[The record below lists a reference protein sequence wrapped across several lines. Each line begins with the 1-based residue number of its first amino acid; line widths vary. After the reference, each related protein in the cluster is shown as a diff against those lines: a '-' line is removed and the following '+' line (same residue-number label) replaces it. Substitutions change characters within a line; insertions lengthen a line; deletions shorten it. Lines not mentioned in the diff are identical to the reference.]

1 MSIENNPQSR
11 PRPRVLLVDDEVQV
25 RDHLASRL
33 ADEYEIEVADNG
45 TQALRAILRSPPDV
59 VATDVVMPDM
69 DGIELLRT
77 LRSTRNTQTIPVLLI
92 SGHAP
97 DELRIAG
104 FEEEADGYLSKPYTE
119 RELRARIRSLLRI
132 ASVRNE
138 VAQRQARKEAEQ
150 QAMTE
155 RAALLESITDA
166 FYALDQQWCIT
177 YMNQRAL
184 GYFGLERQSAL
195 GKNIWD
201 LLPVGKDSV
210 FQRNYEQAMR
220 SGISVGFEAIS
231 PHSGIW
237 IEVRAFPT
245 PQGLAIHFRDISD
258 RKRSEDALRN
268 AEERYRAFVLN
279 SSEAIWRYELDEP
292 LDLGVPIDAQIEH
305 IYRHAR
311 LAELNDAMARMYG
324 YERAEEL
331 IGARLEQMLPREDAT
346 SHVYLRAAAERGFR
360 FSELESAERDRKGEV
375 RYFSNAMVPVIEHGR
390 LIRSW
395 GMQRD
400 VTERKRAQQAVE
412 EADRRKDEFLAIL
425 AHELRNPLSP
435 LKNGLQIARLT
446 SGPESPLNRTIDM
459 MDRQL
464 EHLVRLVDDL
474 LDVARISSGKI
485 SLRNEPILLRE
496 VLAQST
502 EGSRAM
508 IEARDQALVVE
519 STADELCVQGDFDRL
534 AQVFSNLISNA
545 SKYTEA
551 GGRIRVCL
559 AKEMDEAVI
568 RVIDTGIGIPVED
581 LPRVFDLFSQ
591 VRSHQGRAQGGL
603 GIGLSLVQNLV
614 NLHGGSV
621 AASSGGPGTGT
632 TFTVRLPLQSDPL
645 HASGEAAPP
654 ITHPPRVEKRRVLV
668 VDDNEDAAASLGQ
681 FLQIQGHQVAIAHN
695 GHSAIAQAQS
705 FRPHVIFLDLGMP
718 GMDGIETACHLRN
731 SAAGNGALIVAL
743 TGWGQA
749 EDRRRTQEAGF
760 DAHLVKPADPQAIAD
775 VLARRS
781 RVD

>member
-1 MSIENNPQSR
+1 MNIENQPKSR
-11 PRPRVLLVDDEVQV
+11 AKPRVLLVDDEVKL

-45 TQALRAILRSPPDV
+45 TQALRAILRSPPDL

-77 LRSTRNTQTIPVLLI
+77 LRSTRSTQTIPVLLI

-104 FEEEADGYLSKPYTE
+104 FEHEADGYLSKPYTE

-138 VAQRQARKEAEQ
+138 VARRQARKEAEQ

-184 GYFGLERQSAL
+184 DYFGLERQSAL

-201 LLPVGKDSV
+201 LLPVGKGSL
-210 FQRNYEQAMR
+210 FQQRYEEAMR
-220 SGISVGFEAIS
+220 SGKSVGFEAVS

-237 IEVRAFPT
+237 IEVKAFPT
-245 PQGLAIHFRDISD
+245 PYGLAIHFRDISD
-258 RKRSEDALRN
+258 RKRSEEALRN

-292 LDLGVPIDAQIEH
+292 LDLSLPIDAQIEH
-305 IYRHAR
+305 VYRHAR

-331 IGARLEQMLPREDAT
+331 IGARLQQMLPREDAT
-346 SHVYLRAAAERGFR
+346 SHVYLRAAVERGFR

-375 RYFSNAMVPVIEHGR
+375 RYFSNAMVPVIEDGR

-400 VTERKRAQQAVE
+400 VTERKRAQEAVE

-446 SGPESPLNRTIDM
+446 VAPESSLKPTIDM

-485 SLRNEPILLRE
+485 SLRNEAVMLRE

-502 EGSRAM
+502 EGCRAHV
-508 IEARDQALVVE
+508 EAREQRLVIE

-551 GGRIRVCL
+551 GGGIRVSL
-559 AKEMDEAVI
+559 TKEKDEAVI
-568 RVIDTGIGIPVED
+568 RVIDTGIGIPVDD
-581 LPRVFDLFSQ
+581 LPRLFELFSQ
-591 VRSHQGRAQGGL
+591 VRSHQGHAQGGL
-603 GIGLSLVQNLV
+603 GIGLSLVHNLV
-614 NLHGGSV
+614 ELHGGTV
-621 AASSGGPGTGT
+621 VASSLGPGTGS
-632 TFTVRLPLQSDPL
+632 TFTVRLPLRSAPL
-645 HASGEAAPP
+645 HGHSETDQP
-654 ITHPPRVEKRRVLV
+654 ITHSPVKCRVLV
-668 VDDNEDAAASLGQ
+668 VDDNEDAAASLAQ
-681 FLQIQGHQVAIAHN
+681 FLQIHGHDVAIAHS
-695 GHSAIAQAQS
+695 GPSAIAQAPS

-718 GMDGIETACHLRN
+718 GMDGIETAYHLRN
-731 SAAGNGALIVAL
+731 SASGNEALIVAL

-760 DAHLVKPADPQAIAD
+760 DAHLVKPADPRAIAD
-775 VLARRS
+775 LLARR
-781 RVD
+781 RRAD